1 MKKLIFSILP
11 AFLFAFISCMNMSSG
26 SGENGSVRVALP
38 GSSRAA
44 YNKDD
49 ADKFIV
55 RLYNDNFDQTEE
67 GSLGGVIE
75 FGDLEPGKYT
85 AEAEAWNTAE
95 NLLEG
100 SGSAE
105 IKVKAG
111 ETTDCTIKMILEGVF
126 YSKYMLFSDYSGNMY
141 AYDYSTCTEKK
152 KWALSS
158 SVAYYS
164 NFAETNNGIY
174 YMHVGKNDSGIYSAP
189 VIRSFTDTDKKNYT
203 LPNNSSDYFDA
214 YYDSTTDIYWV
225 AYAYWSSS
233 AKKLYLC
240 KKTDKYA
247 EIKEDSATFPFSS
260 ACIATQGENFYYSF
274 NSSDATNQCPD
285 SIGYATFDYTTSGGS
300 ANPIETKTLADFKT
314 LSGFDVSGTITDIAV
329 LEDGRVA
336 VLVRDTSSYSS
347 NDSNNQTVIYNYNV
361 ANNSTVTSRGA
372 LLILSSDLSKVEKVL
387 GWSGERTISATGS
400 SSGYNVQ
407 LNKITANIPEY
418 EERNTHF
425 YGPMRIVAVRPKE
438 LVIADCGANFVLPDY
453 NEKKNGK
460 MFAHNRLM
468 TVDLRN
474 FAISCKK
481 EFSEDEIK
489 FQNLAV
495 SGSLTVVSS
504 GTDGWSDGSEK

>member
-1 MKKLIFSILP
+1 
-11 AFLFAFISCMNMSSG
+11 
-26 SGENGSVRVALP
+26 
-38 GSSRAA
+38 
-44 YNKDD
+44 
-49 ADKFIV
+49 
-55 RLYNDNFDQTEE
+55 
-67 GSLGGVIE
+67 
-75 FGDLEPGKYT
+75 
-85 AEAEAWNTAE
+85 
-95 NLLEG
+95 
-100 SGSAE
+100 
-105 IKVKAG
+105 
-111 ETTDCTIKMILEGVF
+111 MILEGVF

-174 YMHVGKNDSGIYSAP
+174 YMYVGKDGSGKYFPP
-189 VIRSFTDTDKKNYT
+189 VIRSFADTDKENYT
-203 LPNNSSDYFDA
+203 LPNNNSDYFDA

-225 AYAYWSSS
+225 AYAYWSDS

-247 EIKEDSATFPFSS
+247 EIIKSGVTFPFSS

-285 SIGYATFDYTTSGGS
+285 SIGYATFDYTTRDGS
-300 ANPIETKTLADFKT
+300 ANPITTKTLAD
-314 LSGFDVSGTITDIAV
+314 FDVSGTITDMAV

-336 VLVRDTSSYSS
+336 VLVCDTSSYPS

-372 LLILSSDLSKVEKVL
+372 LLILSSDLSLIKTL

-407 LNKITANIPEY
+407 LNKITANIPKY
-418 EERNTHF
+418 EERNSHF

-468 TVDLRN
+468 TVNLRN
-474 FAISCKK
+474 FAIGCKK
-481 EFSEDEIK
+481 EFTEDEIK

>member
-1 MKKLIFSILP
+1 
-11 AFLFAFISCMNMSSG
+11 
-26 SGENGSVRVALP
+26 
-38 GSSRAA
+38 
-44 YNKDD
+44 
-49 ADKFIV
+49 
-55 RLYNDNFDQTEE
+55 
-67 GSLGGVIE
+67 
-75 FGDLEPGKYT
+75 
-85 AEAEAWNTAE
+85 
-95 NLLEG
+95 
-100 SGSAE
+100 
-105 IKVKAG
+105 
-111 ETTDCTIKMILEGVF
+111 MILEGVF
-126 YSKYMLFSDYSGNMY
+126 YSKYMLFRDYSGNMY
-141 AYDYSTCTEKK
+141 AYDYSSCAEKK
-152 KWALSS
+152 KWAFSS

-233 AKKLYLC
+233 EKKLYLY

-347 NDSNNQTVIYNYNV
+347 YDSNNQTVIYNYNV

-418 EERNTHF
+418 EERNSHF
-425 YGPMRIVAVRPKE
+425 YGPMRIVAIRPKE

-453 NEKKNGK
+453 SEKKNGK

-468 TVDLRN
+468 TVNLRN

-481 EFSEDEIK
+481 EFTEDELK
-489 FQNLAV
+489 FQNLSISGNIEV
-495 SGSLTVVSS
+495 S
-504 GTDGWSDGSEK
+504 TDGDWSNRYVDEK

>member
-1 MKKLIFSILP
+1 MTTLTKQKKVLW
-11 AFLFAFISCMNMSSG
+11 
-26 SGENGSVRVALP
+26 
-38 GSSRAA
+38 
-44 YNKDD
+44 
-49 ADKFIV
+49 
-55 RLYNDNFDQTEE
+55 
-67 GSLGGVIE
+67 GGVIE

-100 SGSAE
+100 SGSAK
-105 IKVKAG
+105 ITVKAG

-189 VIRSFTDTDKKNYT
+189 VIMSFTDTDKKNYT
-203 LPNNSSDYFDA
+203 LPNNNSDYFDA

-225 AYAYWSSS
+225 AYAYWSDS

-247 EIKEDSATFPFSS
+247 EIIKSGVTFPFSS

-285 SIGYATFDYTTSGGS
+285 SIGYATFDYTTRDGS
-300 ANPIETKTLADFKT
+300 ANPIITKTLSDF
-314 LSGFDVSGTITDIAV
+314 GVSGTITDMAV
-329 LEDGRVA
+329 LEDGTVA
-336 VLVRDTSSYSS
+336 VLVNEKSLNTANQFTL
-347 NDSNNQTVIYNYNV
+347 NDGCTVN
-361 ANNSTVTSRGA
+361 SRGA
-372 LLILSSDLSKVEKVL
+372 LVLLSSDLSKVEKVL
-387 GWSGERTISATGS
+387 GWTDSARIISATGS
-400 SSGYNVQ
+400 SSGYDVQ
-407 LNKITANIPEY
+407 WDKITAYIPEY
-418 EERNTHF
+418 AERNSHF
-425 YGPMRIVAVRPKE
+425 YGPVKIVAIRPKE

-460 MFAHNRLM
+460 MFTHNRLM
-468 TVDLRN
+468 TVNLRN
-474 FAISCKK
+474 FAIGCKK
-481 EFSEDEIK
+481 EFSEDELK

>member
-126 YSKYMLFSDYSGNMY
+126 YSKYMLFRDYSGNMY
-141 AYDYSTCTEKK
+141 AYDYSSCAEKK
-152 KWALSS
+152 KWVLSNN
-158 SVAYYS
+158 VAEYS
-164 NFAETNNGIY
+164 NFAETNDGIY
-174 YMHVGKNDSGIYSAP
+174 YMYVGKDNSGIYSDP

-203 LPNNSSDYFDA
+203 LSDGSAKYFDA
-214 YYDSTTDIYWV
+214 YYDSTTDIYWI
-225 AYAYWSSS
+225 AYADWGSSTNPLR
-233 AKKLYLC
+233 LY
-240 KKTDKYA
+240 KETTNYA
-247 EIKEDSATFPFSS
+247 EITKPSTYPFSS

-300 ANPIETKTLADFKT
+300 ANEITTKTLAD
-314 LSGFDVSGTITDIAV
+314 FDVSGTITDMAV

-336 VLVRDTSSYSS
+336 VLVCDTSSYPS

-372 LLILSSDLSKVEKVL
+372 LVLLSSDLSLIKTL
-387 GWSGERTISATGS
+387 GWSGERPISATGS
-400 SSGYNVQ
+400 SSGYSVQ
-407 LNKITANIPEY
+407 LNKITANIPKY

-453 NEKKNGK
+453 DGKKNGK

-468 TVDLRN
+468 TVNLRN
-474 FAISCKK
+474 FAIGCKK

>member
-1 MKKLIFSILP
+1 
-11 AFLFAFISCMNMSSG
+11 
-26 SGENGSVRVALP
+26 
-38 GSSRAA
+38 
-44 YNKDD
+44 
-49 ADKFIV
+49 
-55 RLYNDNFDQTEE
+55 
-67 GSLGGVIE
+67 
-75 FGDLEPGKYT
+75 
-85 AEAEAWNTAE
+85 
-95 NLLEG
+95 
-100 SGSAE
+100 
-105 IKVKAG
+105 
-111 ETTDCTIKMILEGVF
+111 MILEGVF
-126 YSKYMLFSDYSGNMY
+126 YSKYMLFSDSDDNMY
-141 AYDYSTCTEKK
+141 AYDYSSCAEKK

-158 SVAYYS
+158 SVVSYS

-174 YMHVGKNDSGIYSAP
+174 YMYVGKDNTGKYFPP
-189 VIRSFTDTDKKNYT
+189 VIKSFTDTDKYDYT
-203 LPNNSSDYFDA
+203 LPNNDSDYFDA
-214 YYDSTTDIYWV
+214 YYDSMTDIYWV
-225 AYAYWSSS
+225 AYAYWSDS

-247 EIKEDSATFPFSS
+247 EIIKSGVTFPFSS

-285 SIGYATFDYTTSGGS
+285 SIGYATFDYTTRDGS
-300 ANPIETKTLADFKT
+300 ANPITTKTLAD
-314 LSGFDVSGTITDIAV
+314 FDVSGTITDMAV

-336 VLVRDTSSYSS
+336 VLVCDTSSYSS
-347 NDSNNQTVIYNYNV
+347 YDSNNQTVIYNYNV

-372 LLILSSDLSKVEKVL
+372 LLILSSDLSTYKVY
-387 GWSGERTISATGS
+387 GWSGERTIRATGS
-400 SSGYNVQ
+400 GSGSAWTS
-407 LNKITANIPEY
+407 ITANIPEY
-418 EERNTHF
+418 EERGTHF
-425 YGPMRIVAVRPKE
+425 YGPMRIVAIRPKE

-468 TVDLRN
+468 TVNLRN

>member
-100 SGSAE
+100 SGSAK
-105 IKVKAG
+105 ITVKAG

-189 VIRSFTDTDKKNYT
+189 VIMSFTDTDKKNYT
-203 LPNNSSDYFDA
+203 LPNNNSDYFDA

-225 AYAYWSSS
+225 AYAYWSDS

-247 EIKEDSATFPFSS
+247 EIIKSGVTFPFSS

-285 SIGYATFDYTTSGGS
+285 SIGYATFDYTTRDGS
-300 ANPIETKTLADFKT
+300 ANPITTKTLSDF
-314 LSGFDVSGTITDIAV
+314 GVSGTITDMAV
-329 LEDGRVA
+329 LEDGTVA
-336 VLVRDTSSYSS
+336 VLVNEKSLNTANQFTL
-347 NDSNNQTVIYNYNV
+347 NDGCTVN
-361 ANNSTVTSRGA
+361 SRGA
-372 LLILSSDLSKVEKVL
+372 LVLLSSDLSKVEKVL
-387 GWSGERTISATGS
+387 GWTDSARIISATGS
-400 SSGYNVQ
+400 SSGYDVQ
-407 LNKITANIPEY
+407 WDKITAYIPEY
-418 EERNTHF
+418 AERNSHF
-425 YGPMRIVAVRPKE
+425 YGPVKIVAIRPKE

-453 NEKKNGK
+453 IGKKNGK
-460 MFAHNRLM
+460 MFTHNRLM
-468 TVDLRN
+468 TVNLRN
-474 FAISCKK
+474 FAIGCKK
-481 EFSEDEIK
+481 EFSEDELK
-489 FQNLAV
+489 FQNLTI
-495 SGSLTVVSS
+495 SGNLEFVTA
-504 GTDGWSDGSEK
+504 GWTNLSAENEK

>member
-1 MKKLIFSILP
+1 MMILTKP
-11 AFLFAFISCMNMSSG
+11 RKELW
-26 SGENGSVRVALP
+26 
-38 GSSRAA
+38 
-44 YNKDD
+44 
-49 ADKFIV
+49 
-55 RLYNDNFDQTEE
+55 
-67 GSLGGVIE
+67 GGVLE
-75 FGDLEPGKYT
+75 FEDLEPGTYT
-85 AEAEAWNTAE
+85 AEAEAWNTSE

-111 ETTDCTIKMILEGVF
+111 ETTDCTIKMILEGIF
-126 YSKYMLFSDYSGNMY
+126 YSKYMLFRDYIGNMY

-152 KWALSS
+152 KWVLSNN
-158 SVAYYS
+158 VAEYS
-164 NFAETNNGIY
+164 NFAETNDGIY
-174 YMHVGKNDSGIYSAP
+174 YMYVGKDNTGAYYAP

-203 LPNNSSDYFDA
+203 LPNNNSSDYFDA

-233 AKKLYLC
+233 EKKLYLY

-300 ANPIETKTLADFKT
+300 ANEITTKTLADF
-314 LSGFDVSGTITDIAV
+314 GVSGTITDMAV

-361 ANNSTVTSRGA
+361 ANNNTVTSRGA

-407 LNKITANIPEY
+407 LNKITANIPKY
-418 EERNTHF
+418 EERNSHF

-481 EFSEDEIK
+481 EFTEDEIK

>member
-1 MKKLIFSILP
+1 MILTKPKKELW
-11 AFLFAFISCMNMSSG
+11 
-26 SGENGSVRVALP
+26 
-38 GSSRAA
+38 
-44 YNKDD
+44 
-49 ADKFIV
+49 
-55 RLYNDNFDQTEE
+55 
-67 GSLGGVIE
+67 GGVIE
-75 FGDLEPGKYT
+75 FGELEPGTYI

-126 YSKYMLFSDYSGNMY
+126 YSKYMLFSDSDDNMY
-141 AYDYSTCTEKK
+141 AYDYSRCAEKK
-152 KWALSS
+152 KWDFKNNNPCLYFAESNDGSIFYVQEYYNSANSTLTD
-158 SVAYYS
+158 YYS
-164 NFAETNNGIY
+164 YKYDFNTNTSESTKLNGTNQ
-174 YMHVGKNDSGIYSAP
+174 G
-189 VIRSFTDTDKKNYT
+189 F
-203 LPNNSSDYFDA
+203 FDGC
-214 YYDSTTDIYWV
+214 YDSTTDIYWV
-225 AYAYWSSS
+225 IREAVDSNNLSSYT
-233 AKKLYLC
+233 LYLYKDGSGYNTGIIRNGFGNC
-240 KKTDKYA
+240 A
-247 EIKEDSATFPFSS
+247 IR
-260 ACIATQGENFYYSF
+260 GENLYYSF
-274 NSSDATNQCPD
+274 GDD
-285 SIGYATFDYTTSGGS
+285 SIEYATFDYTS
-300 ANPIETKTLADFKT
+300 ETAVVKENKTLADFKT
-314 LSGFDVSGTITDIAV
+314 LSGFDVSGEINDIAV

-336 VLVRDTSSYSS
+336 IIVRDTNTYASY
-347 NDSNNQTVIYNYNV
+347 DSNNQTVIYNYNV
-361 ANNSTVTSRGA
+361 ADNSTVTSRGA

-400 SSGYNVQ
+400 SSGYNLQ
-407 LNKITANIPEY
+407 LNKITAYIPKY
-418 EERNTHF
+418 AERNSHF

>member
-44 YNKDD
+44 YNKDN
-49 ADKFIV
+49 ADKFTV
-55 RLYNDNFDQTEE
+55 RLYNDDFDKTEE
-67 GSLGGVIE
+67 GTLGGVIE
-75 FGDLEPGKYT
+75 FGELEPGTYI

-100 SGSAE
+100 SGSEE

-126 YSKYMLFSDYSGNMY
+126 YSKYMLFPDYRGWITY

-152 KWALSS
+152 TWSTDS
-158 SVAYYS
+158 NSPQYS
-164 NFAETNNGIY
+164 YFAEGNDGSIYYTKLDQSTSNYKIYNYNFTTNNEGI
-174 YMHVGKNDSGIYSAP
+174 K
-189 VIRSFTDTDKKNYT
+189 FTITKTNT
-203 LPNNSSDYFDA
+203 GFFDGC
-214 YYDSTTDIYWV
+214 YDSTTDIYWV
-225 AYAYWSSS
+225 IREAVDSNNLSSYT
-233 AKKLYLC
+233 LYLYKDGSGYNTGIVRNGFGNC
-240 KKTDKYA
+240 A
-247 EIKEDSATFPFSS
+247 IR
-260 ACIATQGENFYYSF
+260 GENLYYSF
-274 NSSDATNQCPD
+274 GDD
-285 SIGYATFDYTTSGGS
+285 SIGYATFDYTS
-300 ANPIETKTLADFKT
+300 ETAVVKEEKTLADFKT

-407 LNKITANIPEY
+407 WDKITAYIPEY
-418 EERNTHF
+418 EERNSHF
-425 YGPMRIVAVRPKE
+425 YGPVKIVAIRPKE

-453 NEKKNGK
+453 IGKKNGK
-460 MFAHNRLM
+460 MFTHNRLM
-468 TVDLRN
+468 TVNLRN
-474 FAISCKK
+474 FAIGCKK
-481 EFSEDEIK
+481 EFSESELK
-489 FQNLAV
+489 FQNLTI
-495 SGSLTVVSS
+495 SGNLEFVTA
-504 GTDGWSDGSEK
+504 GWTNLSAENEK

>member
-1 MKKLIFSILP
+1 MILTKP
-11 AFLFAFISCMNMSSG
+11 RKELW
-26 SGENGSVRVALP
+26 
-38 GSSRAA
+38 
-44 YNKDD
+44 
-49 ADKFIV
+49 
-55 RLYNDNFDQTEE
+55 
-67 GSLGGVIE
+67 GGVLE
-75 FGDLEPGKYT
+75 FEDLEPGTYT

-100 SGSAE
+100 SGSTE

-111 ETTDCTIKMILEGVF
+111 ETSECTIKMILEGIF
-126 YSKYMLFSDYSGNMY
+126 YSKYMLFRDYIGNMY
-141 AYDYSTCTEKK
+141 AYDYSSCAEKK

-164 NFAETNNGIY
+164 NFAETNDGIY
-174 YMHVGKNDSGIYSAP
+174 YMYVGKNDSGAYYAP
-189 VIRSFTDTDKKNYT
+189 VIKSFTDTDKKNYT
-203 LPNNSSDYFDA
+203 LDNSSDYFDA

-233 AKKLYLC
+233 EKKLYLY

-300 ANPIETKTLADFKT
+300 ANPITTKTLAD
-314 LSGFDVSGTITDIAV
+314 FDVSGTITDMAV

-336 VLVRDTSSYSS
+336 VLVRDTTASATDMETYSY
-347 NDSNNQTVIYNYNV
+347 TV

-372 LLILSSDLSKVEKVL
+372 LLILSSDLSTYEVY
-387 GWSGERTISATGS
+387 GWTDSPRPISANLNIGS
-400 SSGYNVQ
+400 DDSYNGAPSNSQ
-407 LNKITANIPEY
+407 IASITAYIPKY
-418 EERNTHF
+418 AERNSHF

-495 SGSLTVVSS
+495 SGNLESVTA
-504 GTDGWSDGSEK
+504 GWTDLVAGDEK

>member
-1 MKKLIFSILP
+1 MILTKPKKELW
-11 AFLFAFISCMNMSSG
+11 
-26 SGENGSVRVALP
+26 
-38 GSSRAA
+38 
-44 YNKDD
+44 
-49 ADKFIV
+49 
-55 RLYNDNFDQTEE
+55 
-67 GSLGGVIE
+67 GGVIE
-75 FGDLEPGKYT
+75 FGELEPGTYI

-126 YSKYMLFSDYSGNMY
+126 YSKYMVFSDYSGNMY
-141 AYDYSTCTEKK
+141 AYDYSSCAEKK

-174 YMHVGKNDSGIYSAP
+174 YMYVGKDEFGTYSVP
-189 VIRSFTDTDKKNYT
+189 VIRSFADTDKKNYT

-225 AYAYWSSS
+225 AYAYWSDS

-247 EIKEDSATFPFSS
+247 EIIKSGVTFPFSS

-285 SIGYATFDYTTSGGS
+285 SIGYATFDYTTIGGS
-300 ANPIETKTLADFKT
+300 ANEIPPKTLADFN
-314 LSGFDVSGTITDIAV
+314 VSGTITDMAV
-329 LEDGRVA
+329 LEDGTVA
-336 VLVRDTSSYSS
+336 VLVNEKSLNTANQFTL
-347 NDSNNQTVIYNYNV
+347 NDGCTVN
-361 ANNSTVTSRGA
+361 SRGA
-372 LLILSSDLSKVEKVL
+372 LVLLSSDLSKVEKVL
-387 GWSGERTISATGS
+387 GWTDSARIISATGS
-400 SSGYNVQ
+400 SSGYDVQ
-407 LNKITANIPEY
+407 WDKITAYIPEY
-418 EERNTHF
+418 AERNSHF
-425 YGPMRIVAVRPKE
+425 YGPVKIVAIRPKE

-474 FAISCKK
+474 FAIGCKK
-481 EFSEDEIK
+481 EFSESELK
-489 FQNLAV
+489 FQNLTISGNIEV
-495 SGSLTVVSS
+495 S
-504 GTDGWSDGSEK
+504 TDGDWSNRYVDEK

>member
-85 AEAEAWNTAE
+85 AEAEAWNIAE

-100 SGSAE
+100 SGSAK
-105 IKVKAG
+105 ITVKAG
-111 ETTDCTIKMILEGVF
+111 ETTDCNIKMILEGIF

-141 AYDYSTCTEKK
+141 AYDYSRCAEKK
-152 KWALSS
+152 KWVLSS

-174 YMHVGKNDSGIYSAP
+174 YMYVGKNDSGIYSAP
-189 VIRSFTDTDKKNYT
+189 VIRSFADTDKYDYT
-203 LPNNSSDYFDA
+203 LPNNNSDYFDA

-225 AYAYWSSS
+225 AYAYWSD
-233 AKKLYLC
+233 AEKKLYLC

-247 EIKEDSATFPFSS
+247 EIIKSGVTFPFSS
-260 ACIATQGENFYYSF
+260 VCIATQGENFYYSF

-300 ANPIETKTLADFKT
+300 ANEITTKTLAD
-314 LSGFDVSGTITDIAV
+314 FDVSGTITDMAV

-336 VLVRDTSSYSS
+336 VLVCDTSSYPSY
-347 NDSNNQTVIYNYNV
+347 DSNNQTVIYNI
-361 ANNSTVTSRGA
+361 ADGGTVNSRGA
-372 LLILSSDLSKVEKVL
+372 LLILSSDLSLIKTL
-387 GWSGERTISATGS
+387 GWSGERPISATGS
-400 SSGYNVQ
+400 SSGYSVQ
-407 LNKITANIPEY
+407 LNKITANIPKY

-460 MFAHNRLM
+460 MFTHNRLM
-468 TVDLRN
+468 TVNLRN
-474 FAISCKK
+474 FAIGCKK
-481 EFSEDEIK
+481 EFTEDEIK
-489 FQNLAV
+489 FQNLSISGNIEV
-495 SGSLTVVSS
+495 S
-504 GTDGWSDGSEK
+504 TDGDWSNKYVDEK

>member
-1 MKKLIFSILP
+1 MILTKP
-11 AFLFAFISCMNMSSG
+11 RK
-26 SGENGSVRVALP
+26 E
-38 GSSRAA
+38 
-44 YNKDD
+44 
-49 ADKFIV
+49 
-55 RLYNDNFDQTEE
+55 
-67 GSLGGVIE
+67 LGGGGLE
-75 FGDLEPGKYT
+75 FGDLEPGTYI

-174 YMHVGKNDSGIYSAP
+174 YMHVGKNDSGIYSDP

-225 AYAYWSSS
+225 AYAYWSNS

-274 NSSDATNQCPD
+274 NSSDDTNQCPD

-300 ANPIETKTLADFKT
+300 ANEIETKTLADF
-314 LSGFDVSGTITDIAV
+314 GVSGTITDMAV
-329 LEDGRVA
+329 LEDGTVA
-336 VLVRDTSSYSS
+336 VLVRSVGVGTETEGFGGNMSLSTDGSSIVY
-347 NDSNNQTVIYNYNV
+347 
-361 ANNSTVTSRGA
+361 SRGA
-372 LLILSSDLSKVEKVL
+372 LLILSSDLSLIKTL

-407 LNKITANIPEY
+407 LNKITAYIPEY
-418 EERNTHF
+418 AERNSHF
-425 YGPMRIVAVRPKE
+425 YGPMRIVAIRPKE

-474 FAISCKK
+474 FAIGCKK
-481 EFSEDEIK
+481 EFTEDEIK
-489 FQNLAV
+489 FQNLSISGNIEV
-495 SGSLTVVSS
+495 S
-504 GTDGWSDGSEK
+504 TDGDWSNKYVDEK

>member
-38 GSSRAA
+38 GSGRATYTYSSGNA
-44 YNKDD
+44 TEYK
-49 ADKFIV
+49 V
-55 RLYNDNFDQTEE
+55 RLYNDGFDQTED
-67 GSLGGVIE
+67 GTVGGVIE
-75 FGDLEPGKYT
+75 FPDLEPGKYT

-247 EIKEDSATFPFSS
+247 EIIKSGVTFPFSS

-300 ANPIETKTLADFKT
+300 ANEITTKTLADFKT

-400 SSGYNVQ
+400 SSGSAWTS
-407 LNKITANIPEY
+407 ITANIPEY
-418 EERNTHF
+418 AERNSHF

-453 NEKKNGK
+453 IGKKNGK
-460 MFAHNRLM
+460 MFTHNRLM
-468 TVDLRN
+468 TVNLRN
-474 FAISCKK
+474 FAIGCKK
-481 EFSEDEIK
+481 EFSEDELK
-489 FQNLAV
+489 FQNLTISGNIEV
-495 SGSLTVVSS
+495 S
-504 GTDGWSDGSEK
+504 TDGDWSNKYVDEK

>member
-26 SGENGSVRVALP
+26 SGENGSVRVVLP

-44 YNKDD
+44 YNKDN
-49 ADKFIV
+49 ADKFTV
-55 RLYNDNFDQTEE
+55 RLYNDDFDQTEE

-126 YSKYMLFSDYSGNMY
+126 YSKYMVFSDYSGNMY
-141 AYDYSTCTEKK
+141 AYDYSRCAEKK
-152 KWALSS
+152 KWVLSS

-174 YMHVGKNDSGIYSAP
+174 YMYVGKNDSGIYSAP
-189 VIRSFTDTDKKNYT
+189 VIMSFTDTDKKNYT
-203 LPNNSSDYFDA
+203 LPNNNSDYFDA

-225 AYAYWSSS
+225 AYAYWSSN
-233 AKKLYLC
+233 AEKKLYLC

-247 EIKEDSATFPFSS
+247 EIRKSGATFPFSS

-300 ANPIETKTLADFKT
+300 ANEIETKTLADF
-314 LSGFDVSGTITDIAV
+314 DVSGTITDMAV
-329 LEDGRVA
+329 LEDGTVA
-336 VLVRDTSSYSS
+336 VLVNEKSLNTANQFTL
-347 NDSNNQTVIYNYNV
+347 NDGCTVN
-361 ANNSTVTSRGA
+361 SRGA
-372 LLILSSDLSKVEKVL
+372 LVLLSSDLSKVEKVL
-387 GWSGERTISATGS
+387 GWTDSARIISATGS
-400 SSGYNVQ
+400 SSGYDVQ
-407 LNKITANIPEY
+407 WDKITAYIPEY
-418 EERNTHF
+418 AERNSHF

-468 TVDLRN
+468 TVNLRN

-481 EFSEDEIK
+481 EFTEDEIK

>member
-1 MKKLIFSILP
+1 MTTLTKQKKVLW
-11 AFLFAFISCMNMSSG
+11 
-26 SGENGSVRVALP
+26 
-38 GSSRAA
+38 
-44 YNKDD
+44 
-49 ADKFIV
+49 
-55 RLYNDNFDQTEE
+55 
-67 GSLGGVIE
+67 GGVIE
-75 FGDLEPGKYT
+75 FGELEPGTYI

-126 YSKYMLFSDYSGNMY
+126 YSKYMVFSDYSGNMY
-141 AYDYSTCTEKK
+141 AYDYSSCAEKK

-158 SVAYYS
+158 SVVSYS

-174 YMHVGKNDSGIYSAP
+174 YMYVGKDEFGTYYDP
-189 VIRSFTDTDKKNYT
+189 VIKSFADTDKKNYT

-225 AYAYWSSS
+225 AYAYWSDS

-247 EIKEDSATFPFSS
+247 EIIKSGVTFPFSS

-285 SIGYATFDYTTSGGS
+285 SIGYATFDYTTRDGS
-300 ANPIETKTLADFKT
+300 ANPITTKTLAD
-314 LSGFDVSGTITDIAV
+314 FDVSGTITDMAV

-336 VLVRDTSSYSS
+336 VLVCDTSSYSS
-347 NDSNNQTVIYNYNV
+347 YDSNNQTVIYNYNV

-372 LLILSSDLSKVEKVL
+372 LVLLSSNLSKVEKVL
-387 GWSGERTISATGS
+387 GWTDSPRTIKATCEDTENPVKKWTS
-400 SSGYNVQ
+400 
-407 LNKITANIPEY
+407 ITACIPEY
-418 EERNTHF
+418 EERNSHF
-425 YGPMRIVAVRPKE
+425 YGPVKIVAIRPKE

-453 NEKKNGK
+453 DGKKNGK

-468 TVDLRN
+468 TVNLRN
-474 FAISCKK
+474 FAIGCKK
-481 EFSEDEIK
+481 EFSEDELK
-489 FQNLAV
+489 FQNLSISGNIEV
-495 SGSLTVVSS
+495 S
-504 GTDGWSDGSEK
+504 TDGDWSNRYVDEK

>member
-1 MKKLIFSILP
+1 MTTLTKPRKVLW
-11 AFLFAFISCMNMSSG
+11 
-26 SGENGSVRVALP
+26 
-38 GSSRAA
+38 
-44 YNKDD
+44 
-49 ADKFIV
+49 
-55 RLYNDNFDQTEE
+55 
-67 GSLGGVIE
+67 GGVIE

-126 YSKYMLFSDYSGNMY
+126 YSKYMLFRDYSGNMY
-141 AYDYSTCTEKK
+141 AYDYSSCAEKK
-152 KWALSS
+152 KWVLSNN
-158 SVAYYS
+158 VAEYS
-164 NFAETNNGIY
+164 NFAETNDGIY
-174 YMHVGKNDSGIYSAP
+174 YMYVGKDNSGIYSDP

-203 LPNNSSDYFDA
+203 LSDGSAKYFDA
-214 YYDSTTDIYWV
+214 YYDSTTDIYWI
-225 AYAYWSSS
+225 AYADWGSSTNPLR
-233 AKKLYLC
+233 LY
-240 KKTDKYA
+240 KETTNYA
-247 EIKEDSATFPFSS
+247 EITKPSTYPFSS

-300 ANPIETKTLADFKT
+300 ANEITTKTLAD
-314 LSGFDVSGTITDIAV
+314 FDVSGTITDMAV

-336 VLVRDTSSYSS
+336 VLVCDTSSYPS

-372 LLILSSDLSKVEKVL
+372 LVLLSSDLSLIKTL
-387 GWSGERTISATGS
+387 GWSGERPISATGS
-400 SSGYNVQ
+400 SSGYSVQ
-407 LNKITANIPEY
+407 LNKITANIPKY

-453 NEKKNGK
+453 DGKKNGK

-468 TVDLRN
+468 TVNLRN
-474 FAISCKK
+474 FAIGCKK

-495 SGSLTVVSS
+495 SGNLTVVSS
-504 GTDGWSDGSEK
+504 GTTDTTDPSKTWSDGIEK

>member
-1 MKKLIFSILP
+1 MTTLTKQKKVLW
-11 AFLFAFISCMNMSSG
+11 
-26 SGENGSVRVALP
+26 
-38 GSSRAA
+38 
-44 YNKDD
+44 
-49 ADKFIV
+49 
-55 RLYNDNFDQTEE
+55 
-67 GSLGGVIE
+67 GGVIE
-75 FGDLEPGKYT
+75 FGELEPGTYI

-126 YSKYMLFSDYSGNMY
+126 YSKYMVFSDYSGNMY
-141 AYDYSTCTEKK
+141 AYDYSSCAEKK

-158 SVAYYS
+158 SVVSYS

-174 YMHVGKNDSGIYSAP
+174 YMYVGKDEFGTYYDP
-189 VIRSFTDTDKKNYT
+189 VIKSFADTDKKNYT

-225 AYAYWSSS
+225 AYAYWSDS

-247 EIKEDSATFPFSS
+247 EIIKSGVTFPFSS

-285 SIGYATFDYTTSGGS
+285 SIGYATFDYTTRDGS
-300 ANPIETKTLADFKT
+300 ANPITTKTLAD
-314 LSGFDVSGTITDIAV
+314 FDVSGTITDMAV

-336 VLVRDTSSYSS
+336 VLVCDTSSYSS
-347 NDSNNQTVIYNYNV
+347 YDSNNQTVIYNYNV

-372 LLILSSDLSKVEKVL
+372 LVLLSSDLSLIKTL
-387 GWSGERTISATGS
+387 GWSGERPISATGS
-400 SSGYNVQ
+400 SSGYSVQ
-407 LNKITANIPEY
+407 LNKITANIPKY

-468 TVDLRN
+468 TVNLRN

-481 EFSEDEIK
+481 EFTEDEIK

-504 GTDGWSDGSEK
+504 GTTDTTDPSKTWSDGIEK

>member
-26 SGENGSVRVALP
+26 SGENGSVRVVLP

-44 YNKDD
+44 YNKDN
-49 ADKFIV
+49 ADKFTV
-55 RLYNDNFDQTEE
+55 RLYNDDFDKTEE
-67 GSLGGVIE
+67 GTLGGVIE
-75 FGDLEPGKYT
+75 FGELEPGTYI

-100 SGSAE
+100 SGSEE

-126 YSKYMLFSDYSGNMY
+126 YSKYMLFPDYRGWITY

-152 KWALSS
+152 TWSTDS
-158 SVAYYS
+158 NSPQYS
-164 NFAETNNGIY
+164 YFAEGNDGSIYYTKLDQSTSNYKIYNYNFTTNNEGI
-174 YMHVGKNDSGIYSAP
+174 K
-189 VIRSFTDTDKKNYT
+189 FTITKTNT
-203 LPNNSSDYFDA
+203 GFFDGC
-214 YYDSTTDIYWV
+214 YDSTTDIYWV
-225 AYAYWSSS
+225 IREAVDSNNLSSYT
-233 AKKLYLC
+233 LYLYKDGSGYNTGIVRNGFGNC
-240 KKTDKYA
+240 S
-247 EIKEDSATFPFSS
+247 IR
-260 ACIATQGENFYYSF
+260 GENLYYSF
-274 NSSDATNQCPD
+274 GDD
-285 SIGYATFDYTTSGGS
+285 SIEYATFDYASGTTEVK
-300 ANPIETKTLADFKT
+300 AKKTLADF
-314 LSGFDVSGTITDIAV
+314 DVSGKINDMAV

-347 NDSNNQTVIYNYNV
+347 YDSNNQTVIYNYNV
-361 ANNSTVTSRGA
+361 ANNNTVTSRGA
-372 LLILSSDLSKVEKVL
+372 LLILSSDLSLIKTL

-400 SSGYNVQ
+400 SSGSAWTS
-407 LNKITANIPEY
+407 ITANIPEY
-418 EERNTHF
+418 AERNSHF

-468 TVDLRN
+468 TVNLRN

-481 EFSEDEIK
+481 EFTEDELK
-489 FQNLAV
+489 FQNLSISGNIEV
-495 SGSLTVVSS
+495 S
-504 GTDGWSDGSEK
+504 TDGDWSNRYVDEK

>member
-44 YNKDD
+44 YNKDN
-49 ADKFIV
+49 ADKFTV
-55 RLYNDNFDQTEE
+55 RLYNDDFDKTEE
-67 GSLGGVIE
+67 GTLGGVIE
-75 FGDLEPGKYT
+75 FGELEPGTYI

-126 YSKYMLFSDYSGNMY
+126 YSKYMLFRDYSGNMY
-141 AYDYSTCTEKK
+141 AYDYSSCAEKK

-158 SVAYYS
+158 SVVSYS

-174 YMHVGKNDSGIYSAP
+174 YMYVGKNESGTYYDP
-189 VIRSFTDTDKKNYT
+189 VIRSFADTDKKNYT

-225 AYAYWSSS
+225 AYAYWSDS

-247 EIKEDSATFPFSS
+247 EIIKSGVTFPFSS

-285 SIGYATFDYTTSGGS
+285 SIGYATFDYTTRDGS
-300 ANPIETKTLADFKT
+300 ANPITTKTLAD
-314 LSGFDVSGTITDIAV
+314 FDVSGTITDMAV

-336 VLVRDTSSYSS
+336 VLVCDTSSYSS
-347 NDSNNQTVIYNYNV
+347 YDSNNQTVIYNYNV

-372 LLILSSDLSKVEKVL
+372 LLILSSDLSLIKTL

-400 SSGYNVQ
+400 SSGYSVQ
-407 LNKITANIPEY
+407 WDKITAYIPDY
-418 EERNTHF
+418 AERNSHF
-425 YGPMRIVAVRPKE
+425 YGPMRIVAIRPKE

-468 TVDLRN
+468 TVNLRN
-474 FAISCKK
+474 FAIGCKK
-481 EFSEDEIK
+481 EFSEDELK
-489 FQNLAV
+489 FQNLSISGNIEV
-495 SGSLTVVSS
+495 S
-504 GTDGWSDGSEK
+504 TDGDWSNRYVDEK

>member
-55 RLYNDNFDQTEE
+55 RLYNDDFDKTEE
-67 GSLGGVIE
+67 GTLGGVIE
-75 FGDLEPGKYT
+75 FGELEPGTYT

-126 YSKYMLFSDYSGNMY
+126 YSKYMLFRDYFGNMY
-141 AYDYSTCTEKK
+141 AYDYSSCAEKK

-158 SVAYYS
+158 SVVSYS

-174 YMHVGKNDSGIYSAP
+174 YMYVGKNESGTYYDP
-189 VIRSFTDTDKKNYT
+189 VIRSFADTDKKNYT

-225 AYAYWSSS
+225 AYAYWSDS

-247 EIKEDSATFPFSS
+247 EIIKSGVTFPFSS

-285 SIGYATFDYTTSGGS
+285 SIGYATFYYTTRDGS
-300 ANPIETKTLADFKT
+300 ANPITTKTLAD
-314 LSGFDVSGTITDIAV
+314 FDVSGTITDMAV

-336 VLVRDTSSYSS
+336 VLVCDTSSYSS
-347 NDSNNQTVIYNYNV
+347 YDSNNQTVIYNYNV

-372 LLILSSDLSKVEKVL
+372 LVLLSSDLSKVEKVL

-407 LNKITANIPEY
+407 WDKITAYIPEY
-418 EERNTHF
+418 EERNSHF
-425 YGPMRIVAVRPKE
+425 YGPVKIVAIRPKE

-453 NEKKNGK
+453 IGKKNGK
-460 MFAHNRLM
+460 MFTHNRLM
-468 TVDLRN
+468 TVNLRN
-474 FAISCKK
+474 FAIGCKK
-481 EFSEDEIK
+481 EFSESELK
-489 FQNLAV
+489 FQNLTI
-495 SGSLTVVSS
+495 SGNLEFVTA
-504 GTDGWSDGSEK
+504 GWTNLSAENEK

>member
-75 FGDLEPGKYT
+75 FGELEPGTYI

-126 YSKYMLFSDYSGNMY
+126 YSKYMVFSDYSGNMY
-141 AYDYSTCTEKK
+141 AYDYSSCAEKK

-158 SVAYYS
+158 SVVSYS

-174 YMHVGKNDSGIYSAP
+174 YMYVGKNESGTYYDP
-189 VIRSFTDTDKKNYT
+189 VIRSFADTDKKNYT

-225 AYAYWSSS
+225 AYAYWSDS

-247 EIKEDSATFPFSS
+247 EIIKSGVTFPFSS

-285 SIGYATFDYTTSGGS
+285 SIGYATFDYTTRDGS
-300 ANPIETKTLADFKT
+300 ANPITTKTLAD
-314 LSGFDVSGTITDIAV
+314 FDVSGTITDMAV

-336 VLVRDTSSYSS
+336 VLVCDTSSYSS
-347 NDSNNQTVIYNYNV
+347 YDSNNQTVIYNYNV

-372 LLILSSDLSKVEKVL
+372 LLILSSDLSLIKTL

-407 LNKITANIPEY
+407 LNKITANIPKY
-418 EERNTHF
+418 EERNSHF

-468 TVDLRN
+468 TVNLRN

-481 EFSEDEIK
+481 EFTEDEIK